1 MKRRQRATI
10 YFNWLVV
17 LIFQRAT
24 LVTSIIPGAF
34 EHRLVGG
41 GFEVAA
47 GARSGGRM
55 GQLLPWRGQGSTPS
69 VSL

>member
-1 MKRRQRATI
+1 MKRRQRAAI

-47 GARSGGRM
+47 GARSRGRM
-55 GQLLPWRGQGSTPS
+55 GQRLPWRGQGSTPS